1 MAAAA
6 AGTTGSSTVASVVAA
21 ERDRNALASH
31 FQERDRLILQHQQ
44 QQLQQQ
50 QQKKE
55 QLQRLEQ
62 EREKCL
68 NNNDRIHDYVTG
80 TAIAVAAD
88 RERTNALRGSKS
100 PGKLNEFN
108 FLYSLSKW
116 GRTVRIH
123 KSKNSFFDIF
133 VWCLVR

>member
-1 MAAAA
+1 MCY
-6 AGTTGSSTVASVVAA
+6 
-21 ERDRNALASH
+21 NFH
-31 FQERDRLILQHQQ
+31 FAIISDRLILQHQQ

-80 TAIAVAAD
+80 
-88 RERTNALRGSKS
+88 SKS
-100 PGKLNEFN
+100 PGKLLEFN
-108 FLYSLSKW
+108 L
-116 GRTVRIH
+116 
-123 KSKNSFFDIF
+123 FFTLF
-133 VWCLVR
+133 F